1 MPRRNYKRCRDP
13 EAAETAHGSQ
23 ETIASEFFLNEIDE
37 HLKYCLTGA
46 DQERNRMILWLYFRQ
61 GMSTKQSLDRKE
73 TDKILQSGLD
83 YLNSR
88 AGS

>member
-1 MPRRNYKRCRDP
+1 M
-13 EAAETAHGSQ
+13 
-23 ETIASEFFLNEIDE
+23 NEIDE